1 MRNGAKTRE
10 QALPSGPFAAA
21 ALERLKTLQ
30 RTDRTTHMAR
40 TLITSA
46 LPYINGIKHL
56 GNLVGSQLPA
66 DLYARYRRAR
76 GDEVL
81 FLCATDEHGTPAEI
95 AAQKAGKPVA
105 EYCAE
110 MHDIQAEIAAGFR
123 LSFDHFGRSSSEQ
136 NKILTQHLASKLA
149 ESGLIEVIEE
159 TQVYSVTDGRFLPDR
174 YIEGTCPN
182 CGYDSAR
189 GDQCDNCTKQLDP
202 TDLINPH
209 STISGATDLETR
221 ATKHLYLK
229 QSNMRGALSEWIDS
243 KTDWP
248 VLTTSIAKK
257 WLNDG
262 DGLQDRGITRDL
274 SWGVPVQYEGAPWT
288 GMDGKVF
295 YVWFDAPIEYIACGA
310 EWAAKQGFD
319 DAAWERWWRTDKGA
333 DDVRYVQFMGKDN
346 VPFHT
351 LSFPVTML
359 GSDEPWKMV
368 DYIKSFNYLNYDGG
382 QFSTSRG
389 RGVFMDQALSI
400 LPPDYWRWWLLSHA
414 PESSDSEFTWENFQS
429 SVNKDLADVL
439 GNFVSR
445 ITKFCRSKFG
455 EEVPAGGD
463 YGDQERALI
472 ADLTEKIADYQSHMD
487 AIDVRKGA
495 NALRA
500 IWVAGNEYLQSAAPW
515 STFKEDPELAAMQVR
530 MGLNLIGLYARLSSP
545 FIPDTSGKLHT
556 ALALDALDW
565 PEDVAGCLS
574 SLTPGHTFVVPDNLF
589 AKISDEDRED
599 WQEKFAG
606 TRS

>member
-1 MRNGAKTRE
+1 
-10 QALPSGPFAAA
+10 
-21 ALERLKTLQ
+21 
-30 RTDRTTHMAR
+30 
-40 TLITSA
+40 
-46 LPYINGIKHL
+46 
-56 GNLVGSQLPA
+56 
-66 DLYARYRRAR
+66 
-76 GDEVL
+76 
-81 FLCATDEHGTPAEI
+81 
-95 AAQKAGKPVA
+95 
-105 EYCAE
+105 
-110 MHDIQAEIAAGFR
+110 MHDGAGQRSPTGFR
-123 LSFDHFGRSSSEQ
+123 LSFDHFGRSSSQ
-136 NKILTQHLASKLA
+136 PNHVLTQHLATKLYEA
-149 ESGLIEVIEE
+149 GLIELVEE
-159 TQVYSVTDGRFLPDR
+159 TQIYSETDGRFLPDR

-202 TDLINPH
+202 TDLIEPH
-209 STISGATDLETR
+209 STISGATDLEQR
-221 ATKHLYLK
+221 VTKHLYLK
-229 QSNMRGALSEWIDS
+229 QSNMRDALNEWIDS
-243 KTDWP
+243 QTDWP

-274 SWGVPVQYEGAPWT
+274 SWGVPVQFEGAPWE

-310 EWAAKQGFD
+310 EWAAKQGLD
-319 DAAWERWWRTDKGA
+319 DDAWERWWRTDKGA

-351 LSFPVTML
+351 IGFPVTMI
-359 GSDEPWKMV
+359 GCGEPWKMV

-400 LPPDYWRWWLLSHA
+400 LPADYWRWWLLSHA
-414 PESSDSEFTWENFQS
+414 PESSDSEFTWENFQQ

-445 ITKFCRSKFG
+445 ITKFCRSKFSEAVPEGG
-455 EEVPAGGD
+455 EYGKQEV
-463 YGDQERALI
+463 ALI
-472 ADLTEKIADYQSHMD
+472 ADLTAKVSEYQNHMD

-515 STFKEDPELAAMQVR
+515 STFKEDPAKAAAQVR
-530 MGLNLIGLYARLSSP
+530 LGLNLIGLYARLSAP
-545 FIPDTSGKLHT
+545 FIPDTAGKLQT
-556 ALALDALDW
+556 ALALPDLDW
-565 PEDVAGCLS
+565 PEDVAGALDA
-574 SLTPGHTFVVPDNLF
+574 LKPGHSFVVPDNLF
-589 AKISDEDRED
+589 AKIDDEQRED